1 MKQQLYFVLT
11 LLLVMGKL
19 WSQENEN
26 VPLTR
31 EDSISA
37 AIELDLAQYLPP
49 LTVLIEVAIENSP
62 DLDVANYETQRQE
75 YELGITRK
83 EWTDFVSVGGQY
95 RYGGVSGGG
104 GVDDSQALLFP
115 EDLAVGAYAFMS
127 VRIPLSYFV
136 SRRDDIKS
144 TEMMVKISESRGEA
158 QKRIV
163 EQEVV
168 ETYQRLLL
176 LQRLIK
182 ISSEAKESSDLILE
196 MSVERFRDGELSLDQ
211 LGTNTG
217 LKAKYSTEYETLKS
231 EFSVVY
237 SRLERLIGMPISK
250 LQNSQK

>member
-95 RYGGVSGGG
+95 RYGGVSGG
-104 GVDDSQALLFP
+104 VEDSQALLFP

-144 TEMMVKISESRGEA
+144 TEMMVKISESRSEA